1 MNIKLQS
8 WHQKK
13 LTTDVTFE
21 NKGDFNKHIM
31 QDYLQILLDSEIP
44 ISFYGEIFK
53 VQEAKYLLKVIM
65 RKLDIQEAAVI
76 QEVPTKNF
84 TIF

>member
-1 MNIKLQS
+1 MNKL
-8 WHQKK
+8 
-13 LTTDVTFE
+13 FE

-53 VQEAKYLLKVIM
+53 VQEAKYLLKVITLSLLPPVLK
-65 RKLDIQEAAVI
+65 RDTLSAPSFLDPSKQM
-76 QEVPTKNF
+76 P
-84 TIF
+84 